1 MGERKRIPCVA
12 GNWKMHNTVAESTAL
27 VKELLPELEGISS
40 VKSILCPPFTALN
53 SVAKL
58 IRESTIH
65 LGAQNLY
72 WEGQGA
78 FTGEISPQMVAE
90 LAEYVIIGH
99 SERRAYFGDTDD
111 VVNKKVQAAISAGLQ
126 PILCVGETLEENES
140 GRTGEVVKRQI
151 SVGLMDLSKEQ
162 MRGLMIAYE
171 PVWAIGTGKAATP
184 EGANQVILD
193 FIRKEIAHFASEE
206 ISEMIPVLY
215 GGSVKPENAKD
226 FFNQFEIDGALVGGA
241 SLKAEAFVQITEAAA

>member
-171 PVWAIGTGKAATP
+171 PVWAIGT
-184 EGANQVILD
+184 
-193 FIRKEIAHFASEE
+193 
-206 ISEMIPVLY
+206 
-215 GGSVKPENAKD
+215 
-226 FFNQFEIDGALVGGA
+226 
-241 SLKAEAFVQITEAAA
+241 